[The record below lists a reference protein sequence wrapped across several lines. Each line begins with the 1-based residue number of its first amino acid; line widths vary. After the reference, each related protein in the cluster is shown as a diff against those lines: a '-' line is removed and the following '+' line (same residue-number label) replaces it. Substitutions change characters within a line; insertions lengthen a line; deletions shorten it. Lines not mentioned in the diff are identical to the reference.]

1 MWMGRKRVESSRRS
15 MRRRMCASSTW
26 EPQPSQKA
34 MDFSPRQLGPT
45 KHVMGR
51 TFVQTRVF
59 TRRCLTEI
67 DAPVRLRKTEADARQ
82 STLGFE
88 TVLSLVAFFVS
99 RG

>member
-1 MWMGRKRVESSRRS
+1 M
-15 MRRRMCASSTW
+15 
-26 EPQPSQKA
+26 
-34 MDFSPRQLGPT
+34 
-45 KHVMGR
+45 
-51 TFVQTRVF
+51 QTRVF

-99 RG
+99 RGGWNRGNFRQSFRAGGRFPQFRSQAPYQLGR